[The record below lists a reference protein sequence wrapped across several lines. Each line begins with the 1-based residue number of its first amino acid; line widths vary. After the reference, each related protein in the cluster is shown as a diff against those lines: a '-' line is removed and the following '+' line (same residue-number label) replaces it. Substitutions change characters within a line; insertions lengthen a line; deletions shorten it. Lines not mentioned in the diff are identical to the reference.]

1 VTPRGERPAA
11 GRDTNV
17 RPQTLSEKR
26 QETWKHSLID
36 PASSDMAGK
45 GVPNAIDKK
54 ARVWTVRRGG
64 DGKLEEELNL
74 EQLMTLSRDYSA
86 E

>member
-1 VTPRGERPAA
+1 
-11 GRDTNV
+11 
-17 RPQTLSEKR
+17 
-26 QETWKHSLID
+26 
-36 PASSDMAGK
+36 MAGK